1 MPKLNA
7 MEDFHRNISHRVLK
21 QQDGHIALSA
31 TMEDKFH
38 DIELKILVE
47 ENTLV
52 IRSASIVFRK
62 SPTPACRN
70 IEARMEMLS
79 GVTIGKGIEWKL
91 KKALGCR
98 NGCGN
103 VLNLL
108 QGLLPLA
115 LNYRAGAGVND
126 EREMLDA
133 IHEQL
138 LGTCAGYAAPRQNKE
153 P

>member
-1 MPKLNA
+1 MRKLNA
-7 MEDFHRNISHRVLK
+7 MEDFHRNISYRVLK
-21 QQDGHIALSA
+21 LHDGHIALSA
-31 TMEDKFH
+31 TMEDEFH

-47 ENTLV
+47 EETLV
-52 IRSASIVFRK
+52 IRSATIDIRK
-62 SPTPACRN
+62 SPTSDCRN
-70 IEARMEMLS
+70 AIARMELLS
-79 GVTIGKGIEWKL
+79 GVTIGKGLEWKL
-91 KKALGCR
+91 KKAFGCR

-115 LNYRAGAGVND
+115 LNYRASAGISD

-138 LGTCAGYAAPRQNKE
+138 LGTCAGYAPR
-153 P
+153 